1 MVRQKT
7 LAPTEPGRSDPEKVR
22 ARRPEWI
29 GRKVLHPRFG
39 PGEVMD
45 AFSPDPDLEVVI
57 RFSDGASRT
66 LLARVANL
74 TILEG

>member
-1 MVRQKT
+1 VR
-7 LAPTEPGRSDPEKVR
+7 
-22 ARRPEWI
+22 
-29 GRKVLHPRFG
+29 HPRFG
-39 PGEVMD
+39 EGVVTD

-74 TILEG
+74 TPLEGDPLPKP